1 MSNPGSSNV
10 LLHLW
15 RTYRRFAPFVAPD
28 ILAVL
33 ADAFTIV
40 IAVIT
45 NTLMIWLIGLPFD
58 LVQKGQ
64 FDEVMQVLVWFAVVI
79 VINQAMQLVGSW
91 LTQWLGLSS
100 IGRIRNALIASL
112 VQVSFPAANRWSKG
126 DLLARLGN
134 DVDSIKSTIVDAPL
148 YTLSHI
154 LTATIYIS
162 MLFWIDTSLAVVA
175 LVVTPLFVIHQ
186 RALGSRKRHAA
197 EQFVAKRGDLIGFE
211 EEALS
216 NLRGISSANA
226 EGFITRRH
234 HTVFEVARHWA
245 MKERVVD
252 IGFMIGFSF
261 LIYAT
266 GLLIVFLG
274 LDGIR
279 AGRFGAGH
287 LVSFLLF
294 LGYLTVPSR
303 GLADIVFQAMGNL
316 GAAQRVLE
324 VLHAQP
330 LVSEA
335 PDARDVQKIHG
346 GIVFEG
352 VSFSYPGSTLLFDRI
367 SLHVAVGETIAL
379 VGPSGCGKS
388 TLALLLLRFY
398 DVTGGRILIDGID
411 VRSLRLE
418 ALRRNVAIVWQ
429 EPYVVS
435 GTLREN
441 LLMYAPEASE
451 AQLISAC
458 SASQAWDFIE
468 QLPQRLDARIGVG
481 GTNLSTGQ
489 KQRIA
494 IAQAFLRDAPILIMD
509 EATSALDSQ
518 SEQAVSV
525 AMNSLRNGRTT
536 ILIAHRHSSLK
547 SADRVAYFNGDGT
560 LTVDRHE
567 HLLQIHP
574 GYKVAVDW
582 QTGRSKPVFDPAK

>member
-1 MSNPGSSNV
+1 MLTKISSNV
-10 LLHLW
+10 VFEIW
-15 RTYRRFAPFVAPD
+15 KTYRRFVPFVAPD
-28 ILAVL
+28 ILGVL
-33 ADAFTIV
+33 VDALTIV
-40 IAVIT
+40 VAVIT
-45 NTLMIWLIGLPFD
+45 NTLMIWLIGMPFD

-64 FDEVMQVLVWFAVVI
+64 FDAVMEVLFWFAVVI
-79 VINQAMQLVGSW
+79 VVNQAMQLIGSW
-91 LTQWLGLSS
+91 LTQWLGLRS
-100 IGRIRNALIASL
+100 IGRIRNAVLTQL

-148 YTLSHI
+148 YILSHI

-162 MLFWIDTSLAVVA
+162 MLFWIDYALALVA
-175 LVVTPLFVIHQ
+175 LAVTPLFIIYQ
-186 RALGSRKRHAA
+186 RILGSRKRHAA
-197 EQFVAKRGDLIGFE
+197 EQFVAKRGDLISFE

-226 EGFITRRH
+226 EGFITRLH
-234 HTVFEVARHWA
+234 HSVFEIARHWA

-252 IGFMIGFSF
+252 ICFMVGFSF
-261 LIYAT
+261 LIYVT
-266 GLLIVFLG
+266 GLAIVFLG

-294 LGYLTVPSR
+294 LGYLTVPAR
-303 GLADIVFQAMGNL
+303 GLADIVFQALGNF
-316 GAAQRVLE
+316 GAAKRVLE
-324 VLHAQP
+324 VLYAQP
-330 LVSEA
+330 LVSEVQ
-335 PDARDVQKIHG
+335 DARDVQKLRGSIA
-346 GIVFEG
+346 IED
-352 VSFSYPGSTLLFDRI
+352 VSFSYPGSTLLYDRI
-367 SLHVAVGETIAL
+367 NLHIATGETIAL

-398 DVTGGRILIDGID
+398 DVTSGRILIDGID
-411 VRSLRLE
+411 VRTIRLE

-451 AQLISAC
+451 AELMTAC
-458 SASQAWDFIE
+458 SASRAWDFIE
-468 QLPQRLDARIGVG
+468 QLPQKLDARIGVG
-481 GTNLSTGQ
+481 GTSLSTGQ

-518 SEQAVSV
+518 SEQAISA
-525 AMNSLRNGRTT
+525 AMNKLCNGRTT
-536 ILIAHRHSSLK
+536 ILIAHRYSSLK

-560 LTVDRHE
+560 LTVDRHDR
-567 HLLQIHP
+567 LLESHP
-574 GYKVAVDW
+574 GYKGAVEW
-582 QTGRSKPVFDPAK
+582 QTGRNKQAVLATK

>member
-1 MSNPGSSNV
+1 MANLISPNAF
-10 LLHLW
+10 LEIW
-15 RTYRRFAPFVAPD
+15 KTYRRFGPFVAPD
-28 ILAVL
+28 ILALL

-40 IAVIT
+40 VAVIT
-45 NTLMIWLIGLPFD
+45 NTLMIWLIGMPFD

-64 FDEVMQVLVWFAVVI
+64 FDEVMQVLFWFAVVI
-79 VINQAMQLVGSW
+79 VINQSMQLIGSW
-91 LTQWLGLSS
+91 LTQWLGLRS
-100 IGRIRNALIASL
+100 IGRIRNAVLAQL
-112 VQVSFPAANRWSKG
+112 VQVSFPSANRWSKG
-126 DLLARLGN
+126 DVLARLGN
-134 DVDSIKSTIVDAPL
+134 DVDSIKNTIVEAPL

-162 MLFWIDTSLAVVA
+162 MLFWIDTSLAFVA
-175 LVVTPLFVIHQ
+175 LAVTPLFVIHQ
-186 RALGSRKRHAA
+186 RVLGSRKRHAA

-226 EGFITRRH
+226 EGFITRMH
-234 HTVFEVARHWA
+234 HSVFEIARHWA

-252 IGFMIGFSF
+252 IGFMVGFSF

-266 GLLIVFLG
+266 GLVIVFLG

-294 LGYLTVPSR
+294 LGYLTVPAR
-303 GLADIVFQAMGNL
+303 GLADIAFQAMGNF
-316 GAAQRVLE
+316 GAAKRVLE
-324 VLHAQP
+324 ILHAQP
-330 LVSEA
+330 LVSEV

-346 GIVFEG
+346 NIEFEG
-352 VSFSYPGSTLLFDRI
+352 VSFNYPGGDLLYDRI
-367 SLHVAVGETIAL
+367 SLHIAAGETIAL

-411 VRSLRLE
+411 VRSLRLA
-418 ALRRNVAIVWQ
+418 ALRRSVAIVWQ

-441 LLMYAPEASE
+441 LLMYAPDATEV
-451 AQLISAC
+451 QLIAAC
-458 SASQAWDFIE
+458 NASRAWDFIE
-468 QLPQRLDARIGVG
+468 QLPQKLDARIGAG
-481 GTNLSTGQ
+481 GTSLSTGQ

-518 SEQAVSV
+518 SEQAISA
-525 AMNSLRNGRTT
+525 AMNMLRHGRTT
-536 ILIAHRHSSLK
+536 LLIAHRYSSLK

-567 HLLQIHP
+567 RLLEIHP
-574 GYKVAVDW
+574 DYKGAVDW
-582 QTGRSKPVFDPAK
+582 QTGRSKPDIEAAK